1 MTWLDGAVEES
12 EIQNQ
17 INQLKFTSEM
27 PQPQPQP
34 QPAFSYTTGLVC
46 SYSVAVSLM
55 AFILFRRLW
64 RMARHGASIG
74 FGRSRTAN
82 FVIRQV
88 PMTMVAALWSGFLL
102 GTVIAAL
109 VSALLWVT
117 T

>member
-1 MTWLDGAVEES
+1 MTWLDGAVDES

-27 PQPQPQP
+27 PQP

-82 FVIRQV
+82 FVIRQI
-88 PMTMVAALWSGFLL
+88 PMTVAVVLWSGFLL